1 AVQWAHQI
9 ADQFPDGQ
17 LWVNLR
23 GYDTGDPV
31 SPADALGMLLR
42 AMGVAGHRIPVDA
55 DERAAAWRDLAATR
69 QVLVVLDNARDSDHV
84 RPFLT
89 PGNLSLTL
97 VTSRSQMR
105 SLVTWEAAD
114 RVFVGPMD
122 SSEALDLLTQRTRIP
137 DARDA
142 LEELAE
148 LCAHLDR
155 KSTRLNSS
163 HVSISYAVFCLK
175 KN

>member
-1 AVQWAHQI
+1 WAHQI

-31 SPADALGMLLR
+31 STADALGMLLR

-55 DERAAAWRDLAATR
+55 DQRADAWRELAADR
-69 QVLVVLDNARDSDHV
+69 QILVVLANARDSDHV
-84 RPFLT
+84 RPLLT
-89 PGNLSLTL
+89 PGKPSLAL

-105 SLVTWEAAD
+105 SLVPWEAAD

-122 SSEALDLLTQRTRIP
+122 STESLDLLTQRTRMH
-137 DARDA
+137 DARD
-142 LEELAE
+142 
-148 LCAHLDR
+148 
-155 KSTRLNSS
+155 
-163 HVSISYAVFCLK
+163 
-175 KN
+175 

>member
-1 AVQWAHQI
+1 AERADLLALHGPAGAGKTSLAVRWAQQT
-9 ADQFPDGQ
+9 AGQFPDWQ

-23 GYDTGDPV
+23 SYATSDPV

-42 AMGVAGHRIPVDA
+42 AIGVTSQRIPA
-55 DERAAAWRDLAATR
+55 GAGERAAAWRDLAATR

-122 SSEALDLLTQRTRIP
+122 STEALDLLTQRTR
-137 DARDA
+137 
-142 LEELAE
+142 
-148 LCAHLDR
+148 
-155 KSTRLNSS
+155 
-163 HVSISYAVFCLK
+163 
-175 KN
+175 